1 MARLCTLKKA
11 FAFALLLT
19 GSCPAAA
26 TPVRPT
32 DQLPQIDHIYQT
44 IMGNWT
50 FQTTRYR
57 NGSCE
62 MNGTLAVLGPS
73 KADVNAVD
81 CELLA
86 IETCSGLRSRVEQ
99 TCQITRT
106 DTYLR
111 IDSTIVNIL
120 ESKGLSS
127 GYLPDHFSLNK
138 VTSDTM
144 SGYLD
149 SAAIAPVIFQRSTG
163 GIS

>member
-1 MARLCTLKKA
+1 MARMSKPKKA
-11 FAFALLLT
+11 FVLALLLT
-19 GSCPAAA
+19 GFWPAAA
-26 TPVRPT
+26 TPVQPT
-32 DQLPQIDHIYQT
+32 DKMPQIDHIYQA
-44 IMGNWT
+44 IMGNWA
-50 FQTTRYR
+50 FQTIRYR

-73 KADVNAVD
+73 KTDKSAID

-99 TCQITRT
+99 TCRITRT

-111 IDSTIVNIL
+111 IHSTIVNIL

-127 GYLPDHFSLNK
+127 GYLPDHFSLSE
-138 VTSDTM
+138 VSSDTM